1 MTEAQKEREP
11 PVPAGAGKGPRQTSP
26 ADCPRCPLTLGA
38 SEWELPELELEA
50 ELPSAVGESMRIEE
64 QMKPCGEKP
73 QAERAEEDGLRG
85 RAVPGGRVEAGTEA
99 SPLLRQDPRAESPAL
114 ASPHL

>member
-1 MTEAQKEREP
+1 MWLPGSPGVFYPSQLEERKE
-11 PVPAGAGKGPRQTSP
+11 
-26 ADCPRCPLTLGA
+26 LGNVRGL
-38 SEWELPELELEA
+38 WGLELEA

-85 RAVPGGRVEAGTEA
+85 MAVPGGRVEAGTEA

>member
-11 PVPAGAGKGPRQTSP
+11 PVPAGAGKGPHQTSP
-26 ADCPRCPLTLGA
+26 ADCPWCPLTLGA

-50 ELPSAVGESMRIEE
+50 ELPSAVGESIRIGE
-64 QMKPCGEKP
+64 QMKPHREKP

-85 RAVPGGRVEAGTEA
+85 MAVPGGRVEVVTEA
-99 SPLLRQDPRAESPAL
+99 GPLLRQDQRAESPAL